1 MYVLQLNPIT
11 SNAEH
16 IVPIARA
23 ETREELLAL
32 LQREKVEPYR
42 ESTEGRSWYKVY
54 RKGGPLEWYNDP
66 GPMMQP
72 WIDVDAVLDIGTRE
86 EWAQRAAERYDS
98 AISGIPEVKY
108 L

>member
-1 MYVLQLNPIT
+1 MYILQLNPIT

-16 IVPIARA
+16 VVPVARA

-42 ESTEGRSWYKVY
+42 EPADSHRWYKVY

-72 WIDVDAVLDIGTRE
+72 WIGVDAILDIGTRDD
-86 EWAQRAAERYDS
+86 WARSAAERYDR
-98 AISGIPEVKY
+98 AVFEIPEVRY